1 MYVKDIKDL
10 ANIPREE
17 PTKIQCKQFAKGN
30 PLILWFGDTPGVC
43 SRGISVECGF
53 SCTVVLPMI

>member
-30 PLILWFGDTPGVC
+30 PFILCFGDTRGYVPGV
-43 SRGISVECGF
+43 SRSNVGF
-53 SCTVVLPMI
+53 VVPLYSP